1 MSLIEPVGLIEEL
14 VGRLLIGYL
23 ELSAMHA
30 SMSADRCALE
40 NVSVHKRHGMHIKYL
55 NPEGWVG
62 ITGKLVSGHLQHS
75 EKQKQKSER
84 EG

>member
-1 MSLIEPVGLIEEL
+1 MGPVGLIEEL
-14 VGRLLIGYL
+14 VRRLLVGYL
-23 ELSAMHA
+23 ELSSMHA
-30 SMSADRCALE
+30 SMSADRCALAD
-40 NVSVHKRHGMHIKYL
+40 VSVHKRRMHIKYL